1 MSAGRTLIQDGLVLD
16 PASGV
21 QARQT
26 LLLEGGKV
34 AAVTCQAPLA
44 DRVIDASGKV
54 VAPGF
59 VDIHMHENSVG
70 PDGSLE
76 AGVDR
81 SIFPCMLR
89 MGVTT
94 VVVGSAR
101 HQPVRSRRLFRS
113 DRPGRRGTD
122 CIVAA
127 HIRSDDAEVF
137 DAARE
142 FLEVGQN
149 LGLSVQV
156 SHIGSIA
163 GFGQMEEFLHLED
176 DFLAGGLRVSC
187 DCYGNTAQKTVCR
200 KCHCVVK

>member
-1 MSAGRTLIQDGLVLD
+1 M
-16 PASGV
+16 
-21 QARQT
+21 
-26 LLLEGGKV
+26 
-34 AAVTCQAPLA
+34 
-44 DRVIDASGKV
+44 IDASGKV

-187 DCYGNTAQKTVCR
+187 DCYGNTVQKTVCR
-200 KCHCVVK
+200 K